1 MRKAVLVGLILLVC
15 VGLTGCSGGGVG
27 GGGGTLPTAQVSV
40 VFDRY
45 GQGVVAGDSEQVASC
60 FATSFEIVM
69 PDGTYQATREM
80 YKQAWDIILS
90 VVDYTRYDFTGLQI
104 TFQGTDEAEVT
115 GTIVAQVRLLAT
127 GETADATMVG
137 RWTLRQFDGQ
147 WLIVREE
154 EQPL

>member
-1 MRKAVLVGLILLVC
+1 MLVGLILLVC

-27 GGGGTLPTAQVSV
+27 GGGGTLPTAQVSA
-40 VFDRY
+40 VFERY

-60 FATSFEIVM
+60 FATSFEIVT
-69 PDGTYQATREM
+69 PAGTYQATRETC
-80 YKQAWDIILS
+80 KQAWDITLS

-104 TFQGTDEAEVT
+104 TFQGADEAEVT
-115 GTIVAQVRLLAT
+115 GTIVAQGRPLAT
-127 GETADATMVG
+127 GETADATMIG

-154 EQPL
+154 QPL